1 MDIVTVAATAMS
13 LVINGLPVSAY
24 YLRGVYDPC
33 EMASTTANEWR
44 RHGNAVV
51 ESKVGDWC
59 TVGMVSNGEW
69 IAQQWRAIGTANDPP
84 RLAQSRSYRS
94 EGWRTH
100 IPLQGFGSRSVRRAK
115 VWDLDLIDRSIG
127 TRIQFR
133 RSHGLPASHG
143 QLSPASPMIFKSFGK
158 GGLWVDGLDPF
169 GGHYSIAIQ
178 RGAFE

>member
-13 LVINGLPVSAY
+13 LVINGLPVTAY
-24 YLRGVYDPC
+24 YLKGAHDPC
-33 EMASTTANEWR
+33 EMASTTAKEWR
-44 RHGNAVV
+44 RLGNMVV

-59 TVGMVSNGEW
+59 TVGMVSKGEW
-69 IAQQWRAIGTANDPP
+69 IAQQWRAIGTPNTST
-84 RLAQSRSYRS
+84 RLGQSRSYRS

-100 IPLQGFGSRSVRRAK
+100 IPLQGLSSRSISRSG

-133 RSHGLPASHG
+133 RSQATFASNE
-143 QLSPASPMIFKSFGK
+143 QLSPASPVIFKSFGK
-158 GGLWVDGLDPF
+158 GGLWVDGLDPS

-178 RGAFE
+178 RGAVE

>member
-24 YLRGVYDPC
+24 YLRGVHDPC
-33 EMASTTANEWR
+33 EMASTTAKEWR
-44 RHGNAVV
+44 SHGNAVV

-69 IAQQWRAIGTANDPP
+69 IAQQWRAIGTFSTPA
-84 RLAQSRSYRS
+84 RSGQSRSYRS

-100 IPLQGFGSRSVRRAK
+100 IPLHGFGRRSISSAR

-127 TRIQFR
+127 ARIQFR
-133 RSHGLPASHG
+133 RSPESPASHL
-143 QLSPASPMIFKSFGK
+143 QVSPTSPVTFKSFGK
-158 GGLWVDGLDPF
+158 GGLWVDGLDPS

-178 RGAFE
+178 RGAFK